1 MFYSAVFSC
10 CGNKVPVYE
19 LNTYKEGLTGCGMSL
34 FSLPRCGME
43 GNLKR
48 DVGLQWGRGR
58 REVDYFLGRMWELL
72 IFRAGNGTQDG
83 NFSVLYIPNDSKNR
97 HLSRDHG
104 LTDVGAES
112 RWVAT

>member
-10 CGNKVPVYE
+10 CGNKVPVCE

-48 DVGLQWGRGR
+48 DVGLQWGRGK

-72 IFRAGNGTQDG
+72 IFSCGKRDARREFQCFIHTERFKKPTPVERSWFDG
-83 NFSVLYIPNDSKNR
+83 
-97 HLSRDHG
+97 
-104 LTDVGAES
+104 
-112 RWVAT
+112 RWC